1 MSNLINARFL
11 VGNHPQKKQIAQL
24 LGLVESQDLP
34 PSDAELVV
42 VLASTKSGI
51 DKLITS
57 KWQIFRESYVP
68 VIITI
73 IDLDNNDVD
82 FEDMSA
88 IVGKMLEPVVT
99 PYLVLHADDGAIA
112 AVINLESMQITDYS
126 TGVGITKESDPEH
139 KELVKDFADE
149 LSTSLLEGGWEQFV
163 QGLIVPAI
171 PLNLDNKLG
180 VSETKRFLNLIPS
193 RS

>member
-82 FEDMSA
+82 F
-88 IVGKMLEPVVT
+88 
-99 PYLVLHADDGAIA
+99 
-112 AVINLESMQITDYS
+112 
-126 TGVGITKESDPEH
+126 
-139 KELVKDFADE
+139 
-149 LSTSLLEGGWEQFV
+149 
-163 QGLIVPAI
+163 
-171 PLNLDNKLG
+171 
-180 VSETKRFLNLIPS
+180 
-193 RS
+193 